1 MRKRARGLLVVLAA
15 LLFFGSTSR
24 SGEHGQGIEEMANPS
39 KYTIRMA
46 FDNREAVAEL
56 HDHPATRDLVARLPL
71 TLNFQDYVGK
81 EKISYLDQ
89 NLAGD
94 DSSPIRTGDFA
105 YYAPWGNLALFY
117 QGNGNAGGG
126 LVVLG
131 TIESG
136 KENLAA
142 MQADFTMTLEL
153 IQ

>member
-1 MRKRARGLLVVLAA
+1 MRHRGVGSVVVLTI
-15 LLFFGSTSR
+15 LVIFHSTSR
-24 SGEHGQGIEEMANPS
+24 SGEKGQENLNMATAS
-39 KYTIRMA
+39 EYTIRMV
-46 FDNREAVAEL
+46 FDNQEAVAIVR
-56 HDHPATRDLVARLPL
+56 DHPATRDLVARLPL

-81 EKISYLDQ
+81 EKISYLES

-94 DSSPIRTGDFA
+94 GSSPVRTGDFA

-117 QGNGNAGGG
+117 RGNGNAGGG

-142 MQADFTMTLEL
+142 MQSDFTMTLEL
-153 IQ
+153 LQ